1 MLDYF
6 LAALGFIA
14 TAVTIIGFVYSFLN
28 NFKQDVNSHID
39 RLDKRMDLSDDRMF
53 LLATGKSLADAILE
67 ERLKRKETEK

>member
-53 LLATGKSLADAILE
+53 LLANGKSIADAILE